1 MNDSEKR
8 PLRLA
13 QPGSPGMAEPWIGG
27 VASGVAERSGIAV
40 RWVRTGFVVLSAVF
54 GVGFLLYLWLWMSL
68 RADGEQYEGAE
79 GRFLAL
85 PLRRLSRSSPN
96 QAVAGQLLLG
106 GIAFLVVGAT
116 VALSTALWSWRWE
129 VVLAVIAVMVGLLLT
144 WVQAPK
150 FTASRR
156 QEAAA
161 YAATGLA
168 LVLGGTAVLFA
179 QAGWVKGK
187 QSAFLVVALVAIG
200 WAAALVPLVVRVLGD
215 LSLAR
220 EREAREAERAH
231 IAAHLH
237 DSVLQTLTLIRGA
250 AEDPG
255 ATRALALAQEKE
267 LRSWLYA
274 DQPQPDRSLAQLLRE
289 QVAALE
295 ASHGVPVEV
304 VTVGDAQPTVAQQ
317 AGVAAATEA
326 VTNAIKHGK
335 PPITV
340 FQEVRGGD
348 LEIYVKDAGD
358 GFDPDAIP
366 PDRHGYRGSIVDR
379 VERVGGS
386 AGMRMPGQPDA
397 EGSGAGTEI
406 HIFIPGPPN

>member
-1 MNDSEKR
+1 M
-8 PLRLA
+8 A
-13 QPGSPGMAEPWIGG
+13 QPWIGG
-27 VASGVAERSGIAV
+27 VASGVAERSGISV
-40 RWVRTGFVVLSAVF
+40 RWVRAGFVALSAFF

-68 RADGEQYEGAE
+68 PTDGEQYEGAE

-85 PLRRLSRSSPN
+85 PLRRLPGSLPN
-96 QAVAGQLLLG
+96 GAVAGQLLLG
-106 GIAFLVVGAT
+106 GLAFLAVGAV
-116 VALSTALWSWRWE
+116 VALSTVLWSWRWE
-129 VVLAVIAVMVGLLLT
+129 VVLADVAVAAGLLLT

-150 FTASRR
+150 FTARRR

-161 YAATGLA
+161 YAGTGLA

-179 QAGWVKGK
+179 EVGWVKGK
-187 QSAFLVVALVAIG
+187 QTAFYVVGVVAVGL
-200 WAAALVPLVVRVLGD
+200 AAALVPLVVRVMGD
-215 LSLAR
+215 LALAR

-274 DQPQPDRSLAQLLRE
+274 GQPQPDRSLAQLLRE
-289 QVAALE
+289 QVAVLE
-295 ASHGVPVEV
+295 ASYGVPVEV
-304 VTVGDAQPTVAQQ
+304 VTVGDAQPSPARQ
-317 AGVAAATEA
+317 AGVAAAAEA
-326 VTNAIKHGK
+326 VTNAIRHGK

-358 GFDPDAIP
+358 GFDPESIP
-366 PDRHGYRGSIVDR
+366 PDRHGYRGSIVGR
-379 VERVGGS
+379 VERVGGT
-386 AGMRMPGQPDA
+386 AGMRTPGQPDA
-397 EGSGAGTEI
+397 EGGGAGTEI
-406 HIFIPGPPN
+406 RIFVPGQAD

>member
-40 RWVRTGFVVLSAVF
+40 RLVRAGFVVLSGLF
-54 GVGFLLYLWLWMSL
+54 GVGFLLYLWLWTSL
-68 RADGEQYEGAE
+68 PADGEEYRGSE

-85 PLRRLSRSSPN
+85 PLRRPPGSS
-96 QAVAGQLLLG
+96 QSHAVAGQLFLG
-106 GIAFLVVGAT
+106 GIAFLVVGAA

-129 VVLAVIAVMVGLLLT
+129 VVLAAVAVAAGLLLT

-150 FTASRR
+150 FTARRR

-161 YAATGLA
+161 YATTGLA
-168 LVLGGTAVLFA
+168 LILGGTAVLFA
-179 QAGWVKGK
+179 EAGWVKGK
-187 QSAFLVVALVAIG
+187 QAAFYVVGLVAVG
-200 WAAALVPLVVRVLGD
+200 LAAALVPLVIRVMGD
-215 LSLAR
+215 LALAR

-250 AEDPG
+250 AEDPA

-274 DQPQPDRSLAQLLRE
+274 GQPQPDRSLAQLLRE
-289 QVAALE
+289 QVATLE

-304 VTVGDAQPTVAQQ
+304 VTVGDAQPSTAGQ
-317 AGVAAATEA
+317 AGVAAAAEA
-326 VTNAIKHGK
+326 VANAIRHGE

-340 FQEVRGGD
+340 FQEVHGGD

-358 GFDPDAIP
+358 GFDPEAIP
-366 PDRHGYRGSIVDR
+366 ADRHGYRGSIVDR
-379 VERVGGS
+379 VERVGGT
-386 AGMRMPGQPDA
+386 AVMRSPGQPDA
-397 EGSGAGTEI
+397 EGRGAGTEI
-406 HIFIPGPPN
+406 RIFIPGQAN